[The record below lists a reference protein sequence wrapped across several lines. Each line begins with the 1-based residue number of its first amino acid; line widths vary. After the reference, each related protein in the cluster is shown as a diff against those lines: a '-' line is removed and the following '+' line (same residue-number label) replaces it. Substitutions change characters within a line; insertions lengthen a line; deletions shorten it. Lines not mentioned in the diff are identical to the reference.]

1 VELAPASTSLQTMTF
16 STSSLRHVT
25 RQRELRV
32 TVIAD
37 IAPGERSEL
46 RVDLVEVVLV
56 ARDGA

>member
-1 VELAPASTSLQTMTF
+1 MTF